1 MPESHSI
8 VCVHVQQ
15 HKTLAI
21 FNLVFDPLT
30 LTCMFMIEVIA
41 QSFCLILGQATHT
54 KKTQLSP
61 LRGKDGEY
69 RKRL

>member
-1 MPESHSI
+1 MPESYSI
-8 VCVHVQQ
+8 VCVQVQQ

-21 FNLVFDPLT
+21 LNLVFYSLT

-41 QSFCLILGQATHT
+41 QSFCLILVQTKHK

-61 LRGKDGEY
+61 LRGKIEEY